1 MVSRE
6 VIEKILEAGIR
17 APSGENSQPWRF
29 KVEGERV
36 WLFNRPE
43 ADQSLYNFHQ
53 NGSLVSHGTVLTN
66 LRLAATHFGLEAKI
80 ALFPDETKENLI
92 ATIDLKEVGSN
103 GANANTP
110 AATKINENE
119 SLYAA
124 IEKRVTNRKHYDATP
139 LNDHEKKELVAP
151 AKENA
156 QVGETANSAPVC
168 LVLIDDREKIDR
180 LAAAASTNETM
191 LVLNR
196 HVHDFFFSHVRWTP
210 EENEIQPN
218 GFFVPTLELNPGQA
232 KGFKM
237 MRSWG
242 MARILAK
249 LGVAKVVGKDNEAAY
264 KTASAMVAIIV
275 RDPMPRSLVLAGEA
289 FEHAWLAATKLGLS
303 VQPCT
308 GALFL
313 AEGIPHENWGSF
325 SAAQRDALLAAKKT
339 MYETIGVDH
348 HKEHVAVMFRVGR
361 AEPPSAQAARFPLS
375 YFLKEVDK

>member
-1 MVSRE
+1 MPSRE
-6 VIEKILEAGIR
+6 IIESILEAGIR

-29 KVEGERV
+29 KIEGERV

-53 NGSLVSHGTVLTN
+53 NGSLVSHGTVITN
-66 LRLAATHFGLEAKI
+66 LRLAAAHFGLEAKI
-80 ALFPDETKENLI
+80 ELFSDETKENLV
-92 ATIDLKEVGSN
+92 ATVDFKEAGS
-103 GANANTP
+103 GAPGNASAKNDP
-110 AATKINENE
+110 
-119 SLYAA
+119 LYAA
-124 IEKRVTNRKHYDATP
+124 IEKRVTNRKHYNKSP
-139 LNDHEKKELVAP
+139 LTDQEKKELVA
-151 AKENA
+151 
-156 QVGETANSAPVC
+156 GESEWVSAGPHAGSA
-168 LVLIDDREKIDR
+168 LRLILIDDREKIDR
-180 LAAAASTNETM
+180 IANAASTNETM

-210 EENEIQPN
+210 EENDRQSN
-218 GFFVPTLELNPGQA
+218 GFFVPTLELNAGQA

-275 RDPMPRSLVLAGEA
+275 RDPMPRNLVLAGEA
-289 FEHAWLAATKLGLS
+289 FEYAWLMATNLGLS

-313 AEGIPHENWGSF
+313 AEGIPHENWDKF
-325 SAAQRDALLAAKKT
+325 SAAQRDTLLAAKKT
-339 MYETIGVDH
+339 IYETIGVDH
-348 HKEHVAVMFRVGR
+348 HKEHVAVVFRVGR

-375 YFLKEVDK
+375 YFLKESDD